1 MGTNLMHPTVLVD
14 LSKIRKVSRNIIE
27 GFVFAGF
34 ECLFFKS
41 RYDLFWDSTRVYFV
55 NSRII
60 LFYGL

>member
-1 MGTNLMHPTVLVD
+1 VD